1 MHTYKVQVLDRAIAI
16 LDVLS
21 RSGSEMALTE
31 VTEAVGLHKSTIF
44 RLLMVLERE
53 RLVNRNPLTGRYRL
67 GMKLFELG
75 SKAVSNL
82 SIRECARTQ
91 LEHLAF
97 ETGETVHLCV
107 LDHGE
112 MLYVDKVEPER
123 SVRLASSVG
132 RRICMHC
139 SAVGKVMLAFLPDEA
154 VADIVQQHG
163 MTRVTKNTITT
174 LESLNA
180 ELAQIHE
187 RGYAI
192 DNEEN
197 EEGVRCVAAP
207 IRNYTGTVVAAVS
220 ISGPTFRLKAEDIP
234 ALAAVLVK
242 VADEISA
249 ELGALL
255 AKASGA

>member
-1 MHTYKVQVLDRAIAI
+1 MSI
-16 LDVLS
+16 LDALS
-21 RSGSEMALTE
+21 RSGSEMALSE
-31 VTEAVGLHKSTIF
+31 LTEALHLHKSTVF

-53 RLVNRNPLTGRYRL
+53 RLVNRNPLTGHYRL

-82 SIRECARTQ
+82 SIRECARTR

-139 SAVGKVMLAFLPDEA
+139 SAVGKVILAFLPEEE
-154 VADIVQQHG
+154 VANVIQQHG
-163 MTRVTKNTITT
+163 MSRLTKNTITT
-174 LESLNA
+174 PASLYA
-180 ELAQIHE
+180 ELEEIRA

-207 IRNYTGTVVAAVS
+207 VRNYTGTVVAAVS
-220 ISGPTFRLKAEDIP
+220 ISGPTFRVKAEGIP

-242 VADEISA
+242 VTDEISA
-249 ELGALL
+249 ELGAPL
-255 AKASGA
+255 AKASSA